1 MIKVET
7 SFTKTTPGAQKYE
20 SISFHTSMSR
30 ELSDG
35 LSGEAIQAEIHRSY
49 QLLEKTVE
57 AEITQ
62 YKQKAQ
68 QPAQIPPVAPLMQ
81 APQQVPQAPQGN
93 PTGAISQKQIS
104 LICSLASQL
113 KISQHELCNDAL
125 RHFGVGSYHELDK
138 KQGSTFIDMLQQR
151 KQPA

>member
-68 QPAQIPPVAPLMQ
+68 QQYKRQMP
-81 APQQVPQAPQGN
+81 
-93 PTGAISQKQIS
+93 
-104 LICSLASQL
+104 
-113 KISQHELCNDAL
+113 
-125 RHFGVGSYHELDK
+125 
-138 KQGSTFIDMLQQR
+138 
-151 KQPA
+151 